1 MDVNLIEIVE
11 IYKKVCYSTVTHKK
25 SKFSICMKKD
35 NNIMIKY
42 LIRDQRSSIRHRTCV
57 HERCPPAVLAERVL
71 SAEDPTSGV
80 KGHSHCSE
88 YVVSVSDHGCPEHRA
103 SASHQDPLSSRLGLT
118 EPAHILAEGVGVRAC
133 RGTMRLTAATGLETT
148 RRS

>member
-1 MDVNLIEIVE
+1 
-11 IYKKVCYSTVTHKK
+11 
-25 SKFSICMKKD
+25 
-35 NNIMIKY
+35 MIKY

-103 SASHQDPLSSRLGLT
+103 SASHQEQLRRWHVRGVANVARMLHQSAAAALSAQYM
-118 EPAHILAEGVGVRAC
+118 E
-133 RGTMRLTAATGLETT
+133 M
-148 RRS
+148 